1 MRRGWLAIGWMG
13 LAGFGCGGGALS
25 PGASPTTGAVTGC
38 EVGAPLTG
46 AAYDV
51 AKSRFA
57 FGSPPVRDV
66 ANGFKRWVGDHGVVA
81 IEVSGG
87 EIGSL
92 NGGAPEASLPDWS
105 SDPAALEAHVSAY
118 FASFGV
124 PSCQT
129 PSAQVLGGSGGRTVS
144 LPRTVDG
151 IPVSESLAYARL
163 DDQDQSTSEGFYWPT
178 IPADVVTAARALHDK
193 LADPTRLAAYK
204 AKLPA
209 DAQGDGGVVVHHTS
223 SSSTTPF
230 AAAATYDVVMTV
242 GVLGMPAELSF
253 DADGNPVPNAW

>member
-1 MRRGWLAIGWMG
+1 MRRAWLALGGMVC
-13 LAGFGCGGGALS
+13 LGCGGSSLA
-25 PGASPTTGAVTGC
+25 PGAGPTTSAVTGC

-46 AAYDV
+46 AVYDL

-57 FGSPPVRDV
+57 FGSPPVRDD
-66 ANGFKRWVGDHGVVA
+66 ANGFMRWVGNDGVVA

-105 SDPAALEAHVSAY
+105 SDPAALEAHVGAY

-124 PSCQT
+124 ASCQT
-129 PSAQVLGGSGGRTVS
+129 ANAQELDGAGGRTIS
-144 LPRTVDG
+144 FPRSVDG
-151 IPVSESLAYARL
+151 IPMSESLAYARF
-163 DDQDQSTSEGFYWPT
+163 DNQDQSTSESFYWPT
-178 IPADVVTAARALHDK
+178 IPADVVTAARALHVG
-193 LADPTRLAAYK
+193 LADPTALAAYK

-242 GVLGMPAELSF
+242 GSLGMPAVLSF
-253 DADGNPVPNAW
+253 DADGNPVSNAW

>member
-1 MRRGWLAIGWMG
+1 MRRAWLAVGWM
-13 LAGFGCGGGALS
+13 ACFGCGGSSLAPGPLATTDAL
-25 PGASPTTGAVTGC
+25 TGC

-46 AAYDV
+46 AAYDLT
-51 AKSRFA
+51 KSRFA
-57 FGSPPVRDV
+57 FGSPPVRDD
-66 ANGFKRWVGDHGVVA
+66 ANGFMRWVGDHGVVA

-124 PSCQT
+124 TSCQT
-129 PSAQVLGGSGGRTVS
+129 ASAQEFDGTGGRTIS
-144 LPRTVDG
+144 LPRSVEG

-163 DDQDQSTSEGFYWPT
+163 DNQDQSTSESFYWPT
-178 IPADVVTAARALHDK
+178 IPAQVVTTARALHVR
-193 LADPTRLAAYK
+193 LADPTELAAYK

-209 DAQGDGGVVVHHTS
+209 DAQGDGSVVLHHTS

-230 AAAATYDVVMTV
+230 AAAATYDVVMSV
-242 GVLGMPAELSF
+242 GLLGLPAILSF
-253 DADGNPVPNAW
+253 DADGKPVSMTW

>member
-1 MRRGWLAIGWMG
+1 MRCAWLAVGWI
-13 LAGFGCGGGALS
+13 ACFGCGGSSLA
-25 PGASPTTGAVTGC
+25 PGAVPTTGAVSGC

-46 AAYDV
+46 AAYDLT
-51 AKSRFA
+51 KSRFA
-57 FGSPPVRDV
+57 FGSPPVRDD

-105 SDPAALEAHVSAY
+105 SDATALEAHVSAY

-124 PSCQT
+124 PSCQA
-129 PSAQVLGGSGGRTVS
+129 PDAEVLGGSGGRTVS
-144 LPRTVDG
+144 LPRSVDG
-151 IPVSESLAYARL
+151 IPVGESTAYARL
-163 DDQDQSTSEGFYWPT
+163 DNQDQSTSEGFYWPT
-178 IPADVVTAARALHDK
+178 IPADVVTSARALHDK
-193 LADPTRLAAYK
+193 LADPTELAAYK

-209 DAQGDGGVVVHHTS
+209 DAQGDGGVVLHHTGS
-223 SSSTTPF
+223 YSTSPF

-242 GVLGMPAELSF
+242 GLLGMPAMLSF